1 MRIISDLTNKEYATV
16 EECLAAEKEFEEAQR
31 IEKEKIKAAAAE
43 KARRQNEIRDLDM
56 QIKEL
61 KIKRDE
67 LVDAFCAEYGEYKYT
82 ISLDELDD
90 SPKSLVDLFYDFFN

>member
-16 EECLAAEKEFEEAQR
+16 EECLVAEKEFEESQR
-31 IEKEKIKAAAAE
+31 IEKEKIQAAAAE
-43 KARRQNEIRDLDM
+43 KARRQNEIHDLDV

-67 LVDAFCAEYGEYKYT
+67 LADAFFNDYGTYEYSFDIKDAPT
-82 ISLDELDD
+82 Q
-90 SPKSLVDLFYDFFN
+90 LVQLFMDLFD

>member
-16 EECLAAEKEFEEAQR
+16 EECLAAEKEFEESQR

-43 KARRQNEIRDLDM
+43 KVRRQNEIRDLDM

-67 LVDAFCAEYGEYKYT
+67 LVDAFCTDYGRYEYA
-82 ISLDELDD
+82 INLDN
-90 SPKSLVDLFYDFFN
+90 SNQSLVDLFLDFLS